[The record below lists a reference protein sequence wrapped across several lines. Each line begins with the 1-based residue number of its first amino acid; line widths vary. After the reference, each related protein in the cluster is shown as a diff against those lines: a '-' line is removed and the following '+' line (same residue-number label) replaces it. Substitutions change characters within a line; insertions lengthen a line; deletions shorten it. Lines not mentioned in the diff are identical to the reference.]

1 MLNRKQQQKSLN
13 KYPKRMRYYQMMK
26 KERFMTEDLKSKHI
40 EEGKDIRT
48 VITFLKMIVTMILT
62 NSLSFHILYSGK
74 I

>member
-1 MLNRKQQQKSLN
+1 MLNRKQLQKSLN
-13 KYPKRMRYYQMMK
+13 KYRKRMRYYQMMK

-48 VITFLKMIVTMILT
+48 VITFLKTIVTMILA

>member
-1 MLNRKQQQKSLN
+1 MFNRKQQQKSSN
-13 KYPKRMRYYQMMK
+13 KYRKRTRYYQMMK
-26 KERFMTEDLKSKHI
+26 KERFTTEDLKSKHI

-62 NSLSFHILYSGK
+62 NSLGFHILYSGK